1 MKNGGTRFI
10 ASERAVFLNNERD
23 TKMRIL
29 PDRKTPVHLPVRAT
43 LNRAMIVFV
52 TVCTER
58 RKPILSRSKAHRL
71 LLEAWRK
78 ADSWHVGWYVI
89 MPDHIHL
96 FCAPAKWEYP
106 ALKKWV
112 QYWKALVSRSWLWP
126 DEQPI
131 WQKSFWDTQL
141 RKGERYGEKWEY
153 VRQNPVR
160 KGLAVRPDEWPYHG
174 EMNMLTWHE

>member
-1 MKNGGTRFI
+1 MEGHVPSRPQGVLQE
-10 ASERAVFLNNERD
+10 A
-23 TKMRIL
+23 L
-29 PDRKTPVHLPVRAT
+29 PDRKTPIHLPVRAVS
-43 LNRAMIVFV
+43 NRALIVFV

-58 RKPILSRSKAHRL
+58 RKPILNRSEAYCL
-71 LLEAWRK
+71 LLEAWQK
-78 ADSWHVGWYVI
+78 ADLWHVGRYVI

-112 QYWKALVSRSWLWP
+112 QYWKALVSRAWLWP

-153 VRQNPVR
+153 VCQNPVR
-160 KGLAVRPDEWPYHG
+160 KGLAFHPDKWPYQG
-174 EMNMLTWHE
+174 EMNVLRWHE